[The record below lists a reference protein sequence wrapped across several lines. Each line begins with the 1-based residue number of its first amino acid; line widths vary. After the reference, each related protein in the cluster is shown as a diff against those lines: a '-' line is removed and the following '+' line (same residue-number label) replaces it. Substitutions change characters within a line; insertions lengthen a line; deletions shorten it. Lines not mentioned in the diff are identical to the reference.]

1 MKKTFVSN
9 MLLVF
14 LVILTCMPIA
24 LATEGQAAGKE
35 IVQYSD
41 GSYLVV
47 EINVETNSAT
57 KATHEITGTKTAEL
71 FNANDVLMMD
81 VIVTG
86 VFTYD
91 GETAEADSATYSYQ
105 IYNSGWKF
113 KSGQAYCQDNQAIA
127 KVKFSQGLFVSR
139 TIEAVLTCSP
149 DGKLS

>member
-1 MKKTFVSN
+1 MKKTFASN

-24 LATEGQAAGKE
+24 LATEGQVAGKE

-57 KATHEITGTKTAEL
+57 KATREITGTKTAEL

-91 GETAEADSATYSYQ
+91 GKTAEADSATYSYH
-105 IYNSGWKF
+105 IYDTAWRS
-113 KSGQAYCQDNQAIA
+113 
-127 KVKFSQGLFVSR
+127 SR
-139 TIEAVLTCSP
+139 HYNRPYALVLRFF
-149 DGKLS
+149 